1 MSEAS
6 QSSWL
11 YCRAAVNCLYVQAN
25 ISNHTTHPLFFLS
38 AFVCFSHCNML
49 QQVVA
54 PHWVFFFF
62 HFIYYY
68 NPKLGNSF
76 FHSHYTQA
84 NTHTQCK
91 GDEWSCG
98 YSAQWAVLGVGNLLK
113 GTSAVPRMWASI
125 LQLPVHIVLI
135 WSEWTSRAKSLRT
148 ELLPPIL
155 FTSASPWVHV
165 WEEVVHQS
173 KVEW

>member
-1 MSEAS
+1 MFRLTLAIIPLIHCFFSLLLFVSLTATCYS
-6 QSSWL
+6 KLWH
-11 YCRAAVNCLYVQAN
+11 
-25 ISNHTTHPLFFLS
+25 HTEF
-38 AFVCFSHCNML
+38 
-49 QQVVA
+49 
-54 PHWVFFFF
+54 FFFF

-98 YSAQWAVLGVGNLLK
+98 YSAQWAVLGVGDLLK